1 MAFEEKRAWIMLV
14 VTVIGGAIYLV
25 VVLGRAGDVP
35 LAEVSYVAPLLWTI
49 GGAIV
54 AAIVLNI
61 AVGIAAG
68 MGAEKDARQ
77 KDQRDREIDRF
88 GEMVG
93 GSFVVIGAVSALGM
107 AMAEWAHFWIANVI
121 YVGFVL
127 SAILG
132 SVARIFAYRKG
143 FHPW

>member
-1 MAFEEKRAWIMLV
+1 VAFEEKRAWIMLV
-14 VTVIGGAIYLV
+14 VTIIGGAIYV
-25 VVLGRAGDVP
+25 VVLLGRSGDVP
-35 LAEVSYVAPLLWTI
+35 LADVSYVAPMLWTI
-49 GGAIV
+49 GGGIA

-68 MGAEKDARQ
+68 MGAEKGARQ
-77 KDQRDREIDRF
+77 KDQRDREIERF

-93 GSFVVIGAVSALGM
+93 NSFLVIGAVAALGM

-121 YVGFVL
+121 YLGFMLSAVL
-127 SAILG
+127 S
-132 SVARIFAYRKG
+132 SVARIFSYRKG